1 MSIRNISKLPSITA
15 VEPGNTVSLDVP
27 VGLTYDKIHFKY
39 SDTTEVKFC
48 VLNRLVTT

>member
-1 MSIRNISKLPSITA
+1 MTA